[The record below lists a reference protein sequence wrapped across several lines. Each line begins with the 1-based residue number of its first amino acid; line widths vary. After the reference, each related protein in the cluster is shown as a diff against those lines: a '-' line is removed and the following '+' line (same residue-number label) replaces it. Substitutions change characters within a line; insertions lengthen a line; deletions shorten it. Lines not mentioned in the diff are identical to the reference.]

1 MKKYATFEELTAPDV
16 RHDTSAAAEW
26 HEQSARLAQLGLCEG
41 CQMDGAAAHSFMSC
55 AQRCALLLLV
65 QAELQRRVVVQ
76 RGEAGALE
84 FQRFGAAPAAA

>member
-1 MKKYATFEELTAPDV
+1 MSKARDWRNWGCV
-16 RHDTSAAAEW
+16 RGAKWA
-26 HEQSARLAQLGLCEG
+26 GLLRTR
-41 CQMDGAAAHSFMSC
+41 SC
-55 AQRCALLLLV
+55 HVRKGVLVLLLV